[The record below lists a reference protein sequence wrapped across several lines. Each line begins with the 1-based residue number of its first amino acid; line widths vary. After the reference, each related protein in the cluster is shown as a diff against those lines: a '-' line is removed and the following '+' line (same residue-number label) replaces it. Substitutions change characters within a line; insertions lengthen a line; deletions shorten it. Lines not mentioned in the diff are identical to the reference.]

1 MALKILFILICS
13 GLISSLAHA
22 SIFSTVEGIYKVVSC
37 KNSATNPSP
46 WDLTL
51 CDNSQLSIQPS
62 QGGTSFSFSKIIQSD
77 VKVRSF
83 DLPSN
88 MALYPNG
95 KYLEKGDFY
104 AAFSNEDNTSGE
116 IFIIRKKS
124 ENLYHLSMHRRSDIF
139 KTFDMFEIDIEK
151 IMDPTQ
157 SNSLKL
163 KSSKMNL

>member
-1 MALKILFILICS
+1 
-13 GLISSLAHA
+13 
-22 SIFSTVEGIYKVVSC
+22 
-37 KNSATNPSP
+37 
-46 WDLTL
+46 
-51 CDNSQLSIQPS
+51 QLSIQPS